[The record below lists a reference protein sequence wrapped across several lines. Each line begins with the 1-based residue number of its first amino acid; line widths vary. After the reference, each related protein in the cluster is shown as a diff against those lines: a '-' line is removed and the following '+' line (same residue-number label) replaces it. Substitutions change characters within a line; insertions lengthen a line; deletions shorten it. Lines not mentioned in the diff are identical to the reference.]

1 MGDRYIEHIPRAYYK
16 SDWIQFE
23 EEYPA
28 FFELIASL
36 KSRWTNCEDVILS
49 VNKIWIHRWVNGDI
63 EINKMYIPYYDVW
76 FALFGRFSLCNVK
89 GWSHCVPQL
98 IRKTVYHHWICNWE
112 SNRLASL
119 KSNLNGIFEDKP
131 LTFNINDDYPD
142 TEYHEH
148 QRQFT
153 MAMEQYF
160 PIKSPLERSET
171 SF

>member
-1 MGDRYIEHIPRAYYK
+1 MIGSYIEHIPRAYYK

-28 FFELIASL
+28 FFQFIESL
-36 KSRWTNCEDVILS
+36 KSRWKNCENVLLS
-49 VNKIWIHRWVNGDI
+49 VNGIWIHRWLNGDI

-76 FALFGRFSLCNVK
+76 FALIGWLKHPNFGYWGIKRT
-89 GWSHCVPQL
+89 
-98 IRKTVYHHWICNWE
+98 IYHHWIWGNYGTKYL
-112 SNRLASL
+112 SAL
-119 KSNLNGIFEDKP
+119 KFNLKGIWKDKP

-153 MAMEQYF
+153 MAMEHYF
-160 PIKSPLERSET
+160 PIKSPLE
-171 SF
+171 